1 MSWREREEAEP
12 RKWRLEEEARSWAVG
27 AEGGTDEME
36 WRRRRGAG
44 LLVLEAENQNGD
56 DRKLKWEMGKRE
68 M

>member
-1 MSWREREEAEP
+1 MSQKEREEAEP

-44 LLVLEAENQNGD
+44 LLVLEAE
-56 DRKLKWEMGKRE
+56 LTKWSGGGGEELGC
-68 M
+68 